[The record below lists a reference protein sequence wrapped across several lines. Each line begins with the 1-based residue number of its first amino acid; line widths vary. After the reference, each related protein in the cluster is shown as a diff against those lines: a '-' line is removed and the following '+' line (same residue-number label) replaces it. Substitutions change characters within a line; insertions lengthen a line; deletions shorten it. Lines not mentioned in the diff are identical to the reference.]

1 MLKTKFKALTLG
13 LAFLLI
19 ANFVTA
25 QTIEKDTTVKY
36 NQYGKIV
43 TVNTLEAEAQNGI
56 LVFSSEDGKYKYWF
70 DNRVYF
76 DGLIGLGDPLN
87 DIGNGVDIRRARFA
101 LKATVDKNWY
111 GEIDLDF
118 AGAEMEIKDM
128 IIKYQRDTWNI
139 KAGHFKE
146 GFSMESTTT
155 SRYVTFIERSL
166 VNDLAPSR
174 HLGFQ
179 ANYFGKHFL
188 AIGGVH
194 FRAAG
199 ELEETTFAKDNNKDF
214 GISDGVS
221 YTGRLVYM
229 PIQEKG
235 KVVHIGVGASYRTPK
250 SDLEVPNSYR
260 YSTRSLTS
268 INRKKY
274 IDTDDVMNVTSNILA
289 NVELAASWNQFMF
302 QGEYIVNQLTRGEVI
317 DDEFTRIDGVE
328 DATIGGAYAQVGML
342 LFGGSYV
349 YNNKEGEFTQV
360 NRGKDWGDIELAFRF
375 DYMNASDYKA
385 EVYGGAANALT
396 FGINYHVNDN
406 VKFMLNYSYLD
417 HDRFANGKGKLNIY
431 QDEAGDFYSN
441 PFDVEIP
448 TGEGGDDYS
457 IISARIEIDF

>member
-19 ANFVTA
+19 ANFATA
-25 QTIEKDTTVKY
+25 QTTDKDTTVKY
-36 NQYGKIV
+36 NQYGKV
-43 TVNTLEAEAQNGI
+43 VEVNALDAEAQNGI
-56 LVFSSEDGKYKYWF
+56 LVFSSTDGKYKYWF
-70 DNRVYF
+70 DSRVYF
-76 DGLIGLGDPLN
+76 DGLVGLGEPLN
-87 DIGNGVDIRRARFA
+87 AIGNGVDIRRARFA
-101 LKATVDKNWY
+101 LKANVAENWY

-128 IIKYQRDTWNI
+128 IIKYHRDNWNI

-146 GFSMESTTT
+146 GFSMETTTT

-166 VNDLAPSR
+166 TSKQSPSR

-188 AIGGVH
+188 AIGGIH

-214 GISDGVS
+214 GIDDGIS
-221 YTGRLVYM
+221 YTGRFVYM

-235 KVVHIGVGASYRTPK
+235 KVLHIGVGASYRTPK
-250 SDLEVPNSYR
+250 TDLEVPNSYR

-274 IDTDDVMNVTSNILA
+274 LDTDDVMNVESNMLA
-289 NVELAASWNQFMF
+289 NIELAAAWNQFMF
-302 QGEYIVNQLTRGEVI
+302 QGEYIMTKLNRMNGA
-317 DDEFTRIDGVE
+317 E

-342 LFGGSYV
+342 LFGGNYV
-349 YNNKEGEFTQV
+349 YNNAEGEFTQV
-360 NRGKDWGDIELAFRF
+360 NRGQDWGDIELAFRF
-375 DYMNASDYKA
+375 DYMNANDYDA

-396 FGINYHVNDN
+396 FGINYHVNNN
-406 VKFMLNYSYLD
+406 VKLMLNYSYLN
-417 HDRFANGKGKLNIY
+417 HDRFANGKGKLNIF
-431 QDEAGDFYSN
+431 QDAAGDFYSN

-448 TGEGGDDYS
+448 TGEGGDDFS